1 MGRIPACMQTV
12 CCVCVCAHVCVC
24 VCACVRACVLTVPG
38 SPDNIH
44 VLLKV
49 LDYLCQDA
57 VLLVNVLQ
65 DLSPVVDVATS

>member
-1 MGRIPACMQTV
+1 MGRNFICMW
-12 CCVCVCAHVCVC
+12 CVCVCVC
-24 VCACVRACVLTVPG
+24 VCACACVCVCVLTVPG

-49 LDYLCQDA
+49 LDDLCQDA

>member
-1 MGRIPACMQTV
+1 MSKEGRGRRGKTWEEILCACNV
-12 CCVCVCAHVCVC
+12 
-24 VCACVRACVLTVPG
+24 CVRALTVPG

-49 LDYLCQDA
+49 LDDLCQDA
-57 VLLVNVLQ
+57 VLPVNVLQ